1 MQLWYSEIN
10 SVVVVVIVDG
20 FYYDVDQV
28 WVGGSFN
35 FTLHTTEAT
44 KW

>member
-1 MQLWYSEIN
+1 MVQQIN

-20 FYYDVDQV
+20 FDYDVDQV
-28 WVGGSFN
+28 WVAKDVLFN
-35 FTLHTTEAT
+35 LTLHTTEAT

>member
-1 MQLWYSEIN
+1 MVQQIN
-10 SVVVVVIVDG
+10 SVVVVVIVD
-20 FYYDVDQV
+20 DVDQV
-28 WVGGSFN
+28 WVAKDVLFN